1 MAIID
6 RNAVFFEGS
15 LTANATGN
23 TVALTACKLP
33 GRMEPMPLRLSVTE
47 AFLPAEVQNLSIDME
62 QAAQPTAPGP
72 ACGRQ
77 RQHCPQR
84 GGPHS
89 GSGRAALPALFAPGR
104 APALPASAFFPH
116 ARIRAEREPGPHLR
130 RPDQRRRP
138 ALRSGPHGP
147 LSAHLWGEK
156 GTDVSPFPLPPA
168 ALSRCPGLRKPFF
181 RSVA

>member
-62 QAAQPTAPGP
+62 QAAQPDGPWTSVPGGSVSIAHSAAAPTLDLG
-72 ACGRQ
+72 ARGLTCAF
-77 RQHCPQR
+77 CP
-84 GGPHS
+84 
-89 GSGRAALPALFAPGR
+89 RARASPTCVCVFPSRPYPGR
-104 APALPASAFFPH
+104 
-116 ARIRAEREPGPHLR
+116 
-130 RPDQRRRP
+130 
-138 ALRSGPHGP
+138 
-147 LSAHLWGEK
+147 
-156 GTDVSPFPLPPA
+156 T
-168 ALSRCPGLRKPFF
+168 
-181 RSVA
+181 

>member
-62 QAAQPTAPGP
+62 QAAQPDGPWTSVPGGSVSIAHSAAAPTLDLGARP
-72 ACGRQ
+72 YLRFLPQGARQPYLRLRFSLTPVSGQNVSQGRIF
-77 RQHCPQR
+77 
-84 GGPHS
+84 
-89 GSGRAALPALFAPGR
+89 AALTR
-104 APALPASAFFPH
+104 EEDLPY
-116 ARIRAEREPGPHLR
+116 E
-130 RPDQRRRP
+130 
-138 ALRSGPHGP
+138 
-147 LSAHLWGEK
+147 
-156 GTDVSPFPLPPA
+156 A
-168 ALSRCPGLRKPFF
+168 ALMVR
-181 RSVA
+181 